1 MLHEC
6 WDHHSISYTRGSRFP
21 RLWHFPGGASGKEST
36 CQLQE
41 TQVQSL
47 GQENLLEKE
56 IATHSSIRA
65 WKIPWTEKPGRLQSM
80 GSQRVGHDF
89 TFLSFIL
96 QKRKPR
102 TSSEPK
108 DIHPPVS
115 PTHLCPPPT
124 IWTHADPSQGSLRV
138 EISANSRK
146 ASRLGQPLRVA
157 LSQAQ
162 TSRQECR
169 PLERGRA
176 RGHTSLE

>member
-1 MLHEC
+1 MFPAMTELLGPESRKQLQGPCSDLHSAC
-6 WDHHSISYTRGSRFP
+6 LRRLFGSCPFCSTSLVAQTVK
-21 RLWHFPGGASGKEST
+21 RLPT
-36 CQLQE
+36 MQE

-65 WKIPWTEKPGRLQSM
+65 WTIPWTEKPGRLQSM

-124 IWTHADPSQGSLRV
+124 CVPHPRSGPMLIPAR
-138 EISANSRK
+138 A
-146 ASRLGQPLRVA
+146 ASG
-157 LSQAQ
+157 
-162 TSRQECR
+162 
-169 PLERGRA
+169 
-176 RGHTSLE
+176 